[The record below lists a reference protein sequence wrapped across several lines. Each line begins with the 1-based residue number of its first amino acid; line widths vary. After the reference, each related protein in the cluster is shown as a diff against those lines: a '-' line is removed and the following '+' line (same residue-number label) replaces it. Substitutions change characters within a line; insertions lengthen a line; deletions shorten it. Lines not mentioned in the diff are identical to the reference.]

1 MRSEIGKML
10 FEKRDSRWGLHA
22 PLPPP
27 TPIYG
32 LFCWKTN
39 GGFRATPAPLGPAP
53 PPRGKI
59 YKSMGEEP
67 VLKIPAQQLFYG
79 GFPAL
84 PEFLRGHYRKRV
96 QSLESVSAL
105 LFGPTGPA
113 SLRRL
118 SF

>member
-1 MRSEIGKML
+1 ML

-27 TPIYG
+27 PPFMDFFAG
-32 LFCWKTN
+32 KQMVD
-39 GGFRATPAPLGPAP
+39 LGPP
-53 PPRGKI
+53 PPLRG
-59 YKSMGEEP
+59 KSMGEEP